1 MTRSADLAT
10 LEAAAA
16 LLTLVRAAQEAETP
30 LTDGELAAL
39 LSPTVDM
46 LADVLAVAARRF

>member
-10 LEAAAA
+10 LEAAAT
-16 LLTLVRAAQEAETP
+16 LLALVRAAQEAENP

-46 LADVLAVAARRF
+46 LGDVLAVAARRF